1 MGWDMQRSFV
11 DCDPEACTGCQL
23 CELACAGVKEGCFD
37 LELSRIH
44 LVRPE
49 PTVMMSV
56 TCRLCENAPCVAA
69 CPRLA
74 LGVHPENGTIVLD
87 KVLCTGC
94 GWCIEAC
101 DFGAIAVDR
110 RTKTVVICDL
120 CAELPN
126 GPRCV
131 EICPKKALDLTTT
144 EGVAQRQRNRAVRLL
159 ASM

>member
-74 LGVHPENGTIVLD
+74 LGAHPENGTIVLD

-101 DFGAIAVDR
+101 DFGAIAMDR

-131 EICPKKALDLTTT
+131 EICPKKALDLTTA